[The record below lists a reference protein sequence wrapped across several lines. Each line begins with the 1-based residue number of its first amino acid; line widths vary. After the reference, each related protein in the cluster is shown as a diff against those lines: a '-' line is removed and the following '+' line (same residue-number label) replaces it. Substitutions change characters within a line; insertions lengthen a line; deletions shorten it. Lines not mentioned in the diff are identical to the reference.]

1 MSVRRVY
8 KKQRIIY
15 VRILGSEW
23 KTADFKSSEQVNNSP
38 LTWINTTYRAYYR
51 SEKGPNGDKD
61 RGGGEE

>member
-8 KKQRIIY
+8 EKQRIIY

-38 LTWINTTYRAYYR
+38 LTGINTTYR
-51 SEKGPNGDKD
+51 G
-61 RGGGEE
+61 